1 MAHCKE
7 HGTQGAC
14 TECGIPQLARNNYFT
29 GKLMVERDFTDE
41 QRYFIGKDRRHN
53 QQLHGWGT
61 VCGLKVKQHPNEA
74 CQSQYVIIEP
84 GVGVDCCGREI
95 VVRREEYF
103 DFRAVVEE
111 MLKEKAGGGADAE
124 PDTDPHTLQICIRYK
139 ECPTEDVPALFD
151 ECGCDDT
158 ACLPNRVLEGYSFDV
173 LIDPP
178 PQVKDPIG
186 VRLEWL
192 GSINVAQA
200 TRVALDDANDRLY
213 ILKADAS
220 ASVYAASTTNN
231 KLLAAQSFNDCEGLD
246 IAVSPDGKWLYV
258 ALKDANETD
267 PQVYV
272 LDTANL
278 ADAPVNKL
286 VVAGGGG
293 SQTRLAVAADGRLY
307 AANPPNNEVLVW
319 ATDINTA
326 GSPAAPTVVAVGTNP
341 VDISIASTGDYAYTA
356 NLDSA
361 DVSAIKMSDLSVN
374 PMAIGGSKPS
384 ALAAIVT
391 TGGENLA
398 VVDTDNQQLHLIGWR
413 PAESN
418 PADQVKALGDPV
430 KTLAH
435 RPLSVVASSGG
446 TWLYVLE
453 QEDAD
458 NKGYVQPVNA
468 HRVELKLP
476 DAIAEAT
483 PVGENPR
490 DLALSLDHGH
500 IYVADEG
507 NGAGDM
513 GDVAVLSVT
522 EEPCADLFKRVL
534 DDCPACEEGD
544 CIVLATIE
552 DYIFDEKAIDAEAQ
566 NGQAQIDNF
575 NGRRLLPSTTI
586 ITDVVKCMLEHCTTG
601 AGGAKGEQGPP
612 GLKGEKGEKGEPGT
626 PGAPGEKGEPGAQGP
641 QGEKGDPGAT
651 GIQGPQG
658 EKGDPG
664 IQGPPGTPGAQGEKG
679 EPGAPGA
686 RGEKGDPGIQGPPG
700 TPGAAGTPGA
710 PGARG
715 ERGEQG
721 IQGPPGPPGAQG
733 EKGDKGDPG
742 TFVPL
747 DLPHIIAINWPHDG
761 TVERD
766 RQDSEEFDS
775 LLRFGLVIVF
785 DRPMLPPTINR
796 HTVQVL
802 IRRDNEDGTY
812 CYCNLLGIVE
822 PVNVIPEEGEL
833 RCGMRIKQLQ
843 DSTPDTATGARFLPS
858 GPLEAWRPGEYLVVA
873 KGDFILGKKE
883 IQLPDGRKVNPA
895 LDANHLGPGLPQRC
909 PTGNGTEGGD
919 FESWFTIKG
928 QQSPSDLRR
937 VRTLDI
943 NKSSV
948 TELTGAGIKEDVAKA
963 IVSHRKEYGRFK
975 SLDDLVN
982 VTGINRNTL
991 KKIRELFE

>member
-84 GVGVDCCGREI
+84 GAAVDCCGREI
-95 VVRREEYF
+95 IVQREEYF

-111 MLKEKAGGGADAE
+111 MLKELSGGGEDWE
-124 PDTDPHTLQICIRYK
+124 PDSEPHTLQICIRYK

-173 LIDPP
+173 LLDPP
-178 PQVKDPIG
+178 IPVKDPIG
-186 VRLEWL
+186 VHLEWL

-200 TRVALDDANDRLY
+200 TRVALDDDNDRLY
-213 ILKADAS
+213 ILKSGAP
-220 ASVYAASTTNN
+220 ASVYAASTINN

-246 IAVSPDGKWLYV
+246 LAVSPDGKWLYV
-258 ALKDANETD
+258 ALKDAAETD

-278 ADAPVNKL
+278 SDAPVNKL
-286 VVAGGGG
+286 EVTGGGS
-293 SQTRLAVAADGRLY
+293 SQTRLVVASDGRLY

-319 ATDINTA
+319 ATDINTTNP
-326 GSPAAPTVVAVGTNP
+326 PAAPTVVAVGTNP
-341 VDISIASTGDYAYTA
+341 VDISIARTGEYAYTA

-361 DVSAIKMSDLSVN
+361 DLSAIKMSDLSVK
-374 PMAIGGSKPS
+374 PIAMAGSKPS

-413 PAESN
+413 PLEAN

-430 KTLAH
+430 TALAH
-435 RPLSVVASSGG
+435 RPHGVVASSGG

-458 NKGYVQPVNA
+458 KKGYVQPVNA
-468 HRVELKLP
+468 HRVELKQP

-483 PVGENPR
+483 AVGEQPR
-490 DLALSLDHGH
+490 DLALSLDHRH

-507 NGAGDM
+507 NGADDT

-534 DDCPACEEGD
+534 DDCPACGEGD
-544 CIVLATIE
+544 CVVLATIE
-552 DYIFDEKAIDAEAQ
+552 DYVFGEKVIDGEAQ
-566 NGQAQIDNF
+566 AGQAQIDNF
-575 NGRRLLPSTTI
+575 KGRRLLPSTTI
-586 ITDVVKCMLEHCTTG
+586 ITDVLKCMLEHCTTG
-601 AGGAKGEQGPP
+601 AGGPKGEQGPP
-612 GLKGEKGEKGEPGT
+612 GLKGDKGEQGIQGIQGEQGEPGAPGAQGAQGVKGDTGAQGLPGPPGAPGT
-626 PGAPGEKGEPGAQGP
+626 PGAPGAPGERGPQGAPGTPGAPGAQGP
-641 QGEKGDPGAT
+641 QGE
-651 GIQGPQG
+651 
-658 EKGDPG
+658 
-664 IQGPPGTPGAQGEKG
+664 
-679 EPGAPGA
+679 
-686 RGEKGDPGIQGPPG
+686 
-700 TPGAAGTPGA
+700 
-710 PGARG
+710 
-715 ERGEQG
+715 
-721 IQGPPGPPGAQG
+721 
-733 EKGDKGDPG
+733 KGDPG

-747 DLPHIIAINWPHDG
+747 DLPHIIAINWTHDG
-761 TVERD
+761 TIAPGPAGPS
-766 RQDSEEFDS
+766 QEFQN
-775 LLRFGLVIVF
+775 LRKFGAVIVF
-785 DRPMLPPTINR
+785 DRPMLPATINQ

-802 IRRDNEDGTY
+802 IRRNNEDGTY
-812 CYCNLLGIVE
+812 CYCNLQGIVD
-822 PVNVIPEEGEL
+822 PVRVTAEGGDLKCDMKIKDIGGIP
-833 RCGMRIKQLQ
+833 
-843 DSTPDTATGARFLPS
+843 PATGARFQPV
-858 GPLEAWRPGEYLVVA
+858 GPLEAWRDGEYLVVV
-873 KGDFILGKKE
+873 KGDFILGEKE
-883 IQLPDGRKVNPA
+883 IVLPDGRKVNPA
-895 LDANHLGPGLPQRC
+895 LDANHLGPGLPKRC

-919 FESWFTIKG
+919 FESWFTIKVQG
-928 QQSPSDLRR
+928 EIRGSIGKLNNANVDDL
-937 VRTLDI
+937 VA
-943 NKSSV
+943 S
-948 TELTGAGIKEDVAKA
+948 GIKENIANA
-963 IVSHRKEYGRFK
+963 IVSHREEHGLFE
-975 SLDDLVN
+975 SLDDLIN
-982 VTGINRNTL
+982 VSGVTRNMA
-991 KKIRELFE
+991 KKISDLFE